1 MLARQVLGE
10 LRRLLAF
17 SSSDRAA
24 SEDGVLLQME
34 WLEDFVLN
42 ELVLSG
48 ETYVLQSGEPG
59 RTRL

>member
-1 MLARQVLGE
+1 MCWHARCWVSCGGYWLSPAPTG
-10 LRRLLAF
+10 LPG
-17 SSSDRAA
+17 
-24 SEDGVLLQME
+24 DGVLLQME